1 MRSDWKVGGPR
12 IAVMGVLVRIEES
25 GHRQRLDLCPE
36 GIRREQGL
44 RQRLWKQLS
53 GACTSAFRVL
63 NGRCLQVTLPG
74 VWPLLLSPLSPQEMG
89 TWPWGPSPL
98 LRQTDRQ
105 TAGSLLD
112 GAQGALPC
120 GGAQGTWYSPRV
132 RDGFLWFFPESRPA
146 PSQPHPFVSA
156 APFTG
161 RPSTDPRSVTL
172 AHHMPVP
179 TPPSL
184 RSFLEQG
191 ARRDLSSCLQR
202 SALCLGPR
210 TVATSP

>member
-1 MRSDWKVGGPR
+1 MPGRDKAGAGSPSAPPEAAVWRLHLSFPRPERSVSAGHAPR
-12 IAVMGVLVRIEES
+12 GVAFVTVPSVPPGNGYMALGTLS
-25 GHRQRLDLCPE
+25 SPE
-36 GIRREQGL
+36 
-44 RQRLWKQLS
+44 
-53 GACTSAFRVL
+53 
-63 NGRCLQVTLPG
+63 
-74 VWPLLLSPLSPQEMG
+74 
-89 TWPWGPSPL
+89 
-98 LRQTDRQ
+98 TDRQ

-172 AHHMPVP
+172 AHHMPVL